1 MQRRTVIAPDSF
13 KGTASAAEV
22 AAAIRRGWLRARPG
36 DECVEVP
43 MADGGEG
50 TTAAIAGSVPGARV
64 ASVRVEGPLGAPVD
78 AELVELPDGTWVVE
92 LAETSGIALLDGVDR
107 ESCARASTIGLG
119 QAIRFAAEH
128 GARRVLV
135 GLGSSASTDGG
146 AGMLSA
152 LGVRFLDAAGA
163 DIPLGNRGLHSLE
176 SVDISGLVRLPADGL
191 VALTD
196 VVNPLFGVLGA
207 AAVFGPQKGA
217 SVDDVPLLEAGL
229 TRLAQVLDGA
239 PEASGDVLALASHP
253 GAGAAGGTGFGLL
266 AVGAEVSAGAV
277 AVAEAVGLRELLRGA
292 DLVITGEGSFDAQS
306 EAGKVPSLVRKLAQ
320 EEGARFGVIAGRVG
334 LGADERAVL
343 ARDGVS
349 IVSLSELAG
358 SGQRAMDETLDW
370 VEVAGE
376 RMAGTVEF

>member
-22 AAAIRRGWLRARPG
+22 AAAIRRGWLRARP
-36 DECVEVP
+36 DDDCVEVP

-64 ASVRVEGPLGAPVD
+64 VIVPVEGPVGAPVD

-92 LAETSGIALLDGVDR
+92 LAETSGIALLVGVDHD
-107 ESCARASTIGLG
+107 SCFRASTIGLG
-119 QAIRFAAEH
+119 QAIRYAAEH

-146 AGMLSA
+146 AGMLTA
-152 LGVRFLDAAGA
+152 LGVRFLDAHGA
-163 DIPLGNRGLHSLE
+163 EIPLGNSGLHALE
-176 SVDISGLVRLPADGL
+176 SVDLSGLVRIPPDGL

-196 VVNPLFGVLGA
+196 VVNPLFGELGA

-217 SVDDVPLLEAGL
+217 APEDVPVLEAGL
-229 TRLAQVLDGA
+229 ARLTQVLERA
-239 PEASGDVLALASHP
+239 PEASGDVLALAAEP
-253 GAGAAGGTGFGLL
+253 GSGAAGGTGFGLL
-266 AVGAEVSAGAV
+266 AIGAEISAGAV
-277 AVAEAVGLRELLRGA
+277 AVAEAVGLRDLLRGA
-292 DLVITGEGSFDAQS
+292 DLIITGEGSFDAQS

-334 LGADERAVL
+334 LEAEERQAL
-343 ARDGVS
+343 SAAGVS
-349 IVSLSELAG
+349 ILSLSEIAG
-358 SGQRAMDETLDW
+358 SGQRAMDETLEW
-370 VEVAGE
+370 LEVAGE
-376 RMAGTVEF
+376 RMAAEVA

>member
-1 MQRRTVIAPDSF
+1 
-13 KGTASAAEV
+13 
-22 AAAIRRGWLRARPG
+22 
-36 DECVEVP
+36 

-50 TTAAIAGSVPGARV
+50 TAAAMAGSVPGARV
-64 ASVRVEGPLGAPVD
+64 VIVPVEGPLGAPVD

-92 LAETSGIALLDGVDR
+92 LAETSGIALLERVDHD
-107 ESCARASTIGLG
+107 SCFRASTIGLG
-119 QAIRFAAEH
+119 QAIRYSTEH

-146 AGMLSA
+146 AGMLAA
-152 LGVRFLDAAGA
+152 LGVRFLDAHGV
-163 DIPLGNRGLHSLE
+163 DIPLGNGGLHSLE
-176 SVDISGLVRLPADGL
+176 SVDLSGLVRLPAEGL

-196 VVNPLFGVLGA
+196 VVNPLFGALGA

-217 SVDDVPLLEAGL
+217 SPEDVPVLEAGL
-229 TRLAQVLDGA
+229 ARLARVLQRA
-239 PEASGDVLALASHP
+239 PEASGDVLALAAEP

-266 AVGAEVSAGAV
+266 AVGARISAGAV

-320 EEGARFGVIAGRVG
+320 DEGARFGVIAGRVG
-334 LGADERAVL
+334 LGAEERAAL
-343 ARDGVS
+343 AAGGVS
-349 IVSLSELAG
+349 ILSLSELAG

-376 RMAGTVEF
+376 RMARAIEFSASLTAMHPRHNEIRPRLE